1 MSDSA
6 LMREAANRIEELE
19 AEIDF
24 LNAQL
29 EAWQEM
35 APPPEKNLLRKRLEE
50 RRNTRSDKRVQAAV
64 AAALT
69 EAAGVASYH
78 QDWGDVQSAIL
89 ALIPKEE
96 SDA

>member
-1 MSDSA
+1 MA
-6 LMREAANRIEELE
+6 KWGEIKCPRCAELA

-50 RRNTRSDKRVQAAV
+50 RRT
-64 AAALT
+64 
-69 EAAGVASYH
+69 
-78 QDWGDVQSAIL
+78 IL
-89 ALIPKEE
+89 ADIREGEK
-96 SDA
+96 